1 VLVER
6 NGAVPQLDPGA
17 RIAPTATVVG
27 DVAIAA
33 GCYVGYGVVIES
45 AGPPVRLET
54 GVAVVAGTVIRSTGG
69 DGRPAFGV
77 HVGARTLIGPQCA
90 LAGCRLDE
98 DCYVATA
105 VMVFQGAQVGSGSR
119 LGAGSIVHVG
129 TRLPPGSRVGMR
141 QMAVA
146 DREGPLVTSD
156 VAAARDA
163 LAGADFFGEAF
174 GVGDEDQERLHRQ
187 AAELFR
193 AEARAWRD
201 TPLPPS

>member
-1 VLVER
+1 
-6 NGAVPQLDPGA
+6 
-17 RIAPTATVVG
+17 
-27 DVAIAA
+27 VAIAA
-33 GCYVGYGVVIES
+33 GCYVGHGVVIES

-54 GVAVVAGTVIRSTGG
+54 GVAVVPGTVIRSTGG

-105 VMVFQGAQVGSGSR
+105 VMVFQGAEVGSGSR

-174 GVGDEDQERLHRQ
+174 GVGDARRSEDRAADQHQRDDHGGDRRDHQQQVEGRGLGAERVAHGAPGQRM
-187 AAELFR
+187 
-193 AEARAWRD
+193 
-201 TPLPPS
+201 

>member
-6 NGAVPQLDPGA
+6 NGAVPQVDLGA

-33 GCYVGYGVVIES
+33 GCYVGHGVVIES

-105 VMVFQGAQVGSGSR
+105 VMSSRAPRWAADRGSGPGRSCTWER
-119 LGAGSIVHVG
+119 GCRPAAGSG
-129 TRLPPGSRVGMR
+129 CGRWRSPT
-141 QMAVA
+141 
-146 DREGPLVTSD
+146 
-156 VAAARDA
+156 
-163 LAGADFFGEAF
+163 
-174 GVGDEDQERLHRQ
+174 
-187 AAELFR
+187 
-193 AEARAWRD
+193 ARAR
-201 TPLPPS
+201 S

>member
-6 NGAVPQLDPGA
+6 NGAVPQVDPDA

-33 GCYVGYGVVIES
+33 GCYVGHGVVIES

-119 LGAGSIVHVG
+119 LGAPWHA
-129 TRLPPGSRVGMR
+129 RQRREARPRRPGAMSAQKIARPISTSATITAAIAAITSSRWK
-141 QMAVA
+141 
-146 DREGPLVTSD
+146 
-156 VAAARDA
+156 AAAS
-163 LAGADFFGEAF
+163 
-174 GVGDEDQERLHRQ
+174 ERSG
-187 AAELFR
+187 
-193 AEARAWRD
+193 
-201 TPLPPS
+201 LPTVRLVRGCRRSGRRRST